1 MNPLNLLTIVS
12 GHVASM
18 RSTHLKRAFF
28 SLLIVLQIIS
38 LEYAHGATF
47 TTWTQRATAQAWTSV
62 SCSSNCEIVYASVSL
77 GSIYKSTDGGSNWT
91 QLTNSGSRSWK
102 ALATSDDGQ
111 VVYGAVSN
119 GFIYVSRD
127 SGQTWT
133 VANGVQSR
141 AWISLSTDSTGAVVA
156 AGVSAGSVWLT
167 TDSGSNWSEIASIGT
182 SRTWKALALTPA
194 GTVLVAGNSSGEIW
208 RGVSTSGTWAWTQ
221 TTSGKTATPLYGGSP
236 ITLTS
241 LAWNSIAINSTGEK
255 IAAISN
261 DLYFSADSGSTW
273 RNITWGN
280 YLWVSVSGSSDLKT
294 MMMLASNACGSNCR
308 PHIVT
313 TTDYSTFAESIVG
326 SVGIAY
332 SSGAFADDGSR
343 AIAATSS
350 SYIYSAGDSYVP
362 ISTPTATVAP
372 AITGTAIFGQTLSS
386 NTGTWSNSPTSYS
399 YQWSRSATANGTYS
413 NIAGAT
419 NSTYSLVTDDVEQF
433 IKVTVTATNSSG
445 SASSTSSATTQI
457 NKANQNSLSVS
468 TLAGNFGT
476 PLVLNAIGGSGVGN
490 ITYSYAQ
497 GTTTCTLNGNV
508 LSASSTGT
516 CLIIGTKAAD
526 SNYNA
531 ISTSQTTISFSA
543 GLTTST
549 ISVSTNSL
557 IFRRAVNLSTT
568 TSTTGKVTFKVNNT
582 YIPGCRNLITNTLN
596 SFTRT
601 CSYRP
606 SNRGT
611 VVISV
616 VFTPLDSSYLP
627 SVTTSPQMYVATR
640 TDRR

>member
-1 MNPLNLLTIVS
+1 M
-12 GHVASM
+12 
-18 RSTHLKRAFF
+18 KRTLF
-28 SLLIVLQIIS
+28 SLLIVLQIVS
-38 LEYAHGATF
+38 SEHAVAATF

-62 SCSSNCEIVYASVSL
+62 SCSTNCEIVYASVSL

-91 QLTNSGSRSWK
+91 ELTNSGSRSWK

-111 VVYGAVSN
+111 VIYGAVSN

-133 VANGVQSR
+133 VANGAQSR

-167 TDSGSNWSEIASIGT
+167 TDSGSNWSEITSIGT
-182 SRTWKALALTPA
+182 SKTWKALALTPA

-208 RGVSTSGTWAWTQ
+208 RGVSTSGTWAWTHI
-221 TTSGKTATPLYGGSP
+221 TSGKTATPLYGGSP

-241 LAWNSIAINSTGEK
+241 LGWNSIAINNTGEK

-261 DLYFSADSGSTW
+261 DLYFSGDSGSTW

-313 TTDYSTFAESIVG
+313 TTDYSTFSESIVG

-350 SYIYSAGDSYVP
+350 SYIYTAGDSYVP
-362 ISTPTATVAP
+362 ISTPTATLAP
-372 AITGTAIFGQTLSS
+372 AITGSATFGQTLST

-399 YQWSRSATANGTYS
+399 YQWSRSATSNGTYS

-419 NSTYSLVTDDVEQF
+419 NSSYSLVTADVEQF

-457 NKANQNSLSVS
+457 SKANQNLLSIS
-468 TLAGNFGT
+468 TLNGNFGT
-476 PLVLNAIGGSGVGN
+476 PLTLNAIGGSGTGN
-490 ITYSYAQ
+490 ITYSYTQ
-497 GTTTCTLNGNV
+497 GTATCTLSGNV
-508 LSASSTGT
+508 LSASSAGT
-516 CLIIGTKAAD
+516 CLITGTKAAD

-531 ISTSQTTISFSA
+531 TSTSQTTITFA
-543 GLTTST
+543 AATTTSS

-557 IFRRAVNLSTT
+557 TFRRAVNLTT
-568 TSTTGKVTFKVNNT
+568 TTTTTGKVTFKANNVN
-582 YIPGCRNLITNTLN
+582 ISGCRNLITNALN
-596 SFTRT
+596 SYTRT
-601 CSYRP
+601 CSYKP
-606 SNRGT
+606 STRGMI
-611 VVISV
+611 VISV

-627 SVTTSPQMYVATR
+627 STAKSPEMYVVTR